1 MKSILQTIFLANLLL
16 LSACGIS
23 EEEKNKII
31 NDAAKTRADQF
42 CETAD
47 GSNNL
52 DMYGQKL
59 EYMLEYLHEEGI
71 TADADVNTATDLYDK
86 KIKESCPDKFPK

>member
-1 MKSILQTIFLANLLL
+1 MKQFLQLFLLANIFLI
-16 LSACGIS
+16 SSCGKS
-23 EEEKNKII
+23 EEEISKTI

-59 EYMLEYLHEEGI
+59 EYMLEYLREEGI
-71 TADADVNTATDLYDK
+71 TAEKDVNEATDLYDK